1 LIAKDLPMTV
11 IPFHHPDRPGS
22 EFRPLKAWHHFRK
35 LIADKEDTEQVFHII
50 AALRGRKFRDIAGK
64 FWHSEKGQQIL
75 GTSVRLIDILDDHET
90 IKKLPAG
97 TVGRAYVDFMER
109 EGLTAAGLEAEY
121 GKFEDNGKRFNDGI
135 DRYGDRLRDTHDM
148 LHVLTGYGRDAL
160 GEQCVLAFTYAQNR
174 NLGVGFIA
182 YAGGF
187 ELKRQVA
194 PKASVMSA
202 VREGHRIGNAALNI
216 VHEDI
221 VALLREPLIDA
232 RKRLGIGEP
241 VIYRQVHEQMR
252 AGGIDPYD
260 LLAAAA

>member
-1 LIAKDLPMTV
+1 MTAV
-11 IPFHHPDRPGS
+11 PFHHPMRPSS
-22 EFRPLKAWHHFRK
+22 EFRPLKALHHFRQ

-50 AALRGRKFRDIAGK
+50 AALRGRKFRQIASK
-64 FWHSEKGQQIL
+64 FWHSDKGQRIL
-75 GTSVRLIDILDDHET
+75 ASNQRLIDVLDDHDS

-109 EGLTAAGLEAEY
+109 EGLSAAGLEAEY
-121 GKFEDNGKRFNDGI
+121 AKFTDAGVRYEDGI

-187 ELKRQVA
+187 ELKRRVA
-194 PKASVMSA
+194 RSAPIMKAVH
-202 VREGHRIGNAALNI
+202 EGYRIGNAAKNI

-221 VALLREPLIDA
+221 VELLKEPLADA
-232 RKRLGIGEP
+232 RKRLGIAEP
-241 VIYRQVHEQMR
+241 VAYHAAHEAMR
-252 AGGIDPYD
+252 LGGVDPYN
-260 LLAAAA
+260 LLAAPA

>member
-1 LIAKDLPMTV
+1 MSAV
-11 IPFHHPDRPGS
+11 PFHHPDRPAG
-22 EFRPLKAWHHFRK
+22 EFRPIKAWHHFRK

-50 AALRGRKFRDIAGK
+50 AALRGRKFRTIASK
-64 FWHSEKGQQIL
+64 FWHSEKGQRIL
-75 GTSVRLIDILDDHET
+75 ASNQRLIDVLDDHDT

-109 EGLTAAGLEAEY
+109 EGLSAAGLEAEY
-121 GKFEDNGKRFNDGI
+121 AKFTDAGVRFEDGI

-187 ELKRQVA
+187 ELKRRVA
-194 PKASVMSA
+194 PSA
-202 VREGHRIGNAALNI
+202 PIMAAIREGHRIGNAAQNI

-221 VALLREPLIDA
+221 AELLKEPLADA
-232 RKRLGIGEP
+232 RERLGIGTP
-241 VIYRQVHEQMR
+241 VIYRKAHEVMR
-252 AGGIDPYD
+252 SGGVDPYN
-260 LLAAAA
+260 LLAVPA

>member
-1 LIAKDLPMTV
+1 MSMPA
-11 IPFHHPDRPGS
+11 IPFHHADRPGN

-50 AALRGRKFRDIAGK
+50 AALRGSKFRKIAEK
-64 FWHSEKGQQIL
+64 FWYSEKGQEIL
-75 GTSVRLIDILDDHET
+75 GREQRLIDILDDHDT
-90 IKKLPAG
+90 LKKLPAG
-97 TVGRAYVDFMER
+97 TVGRAYVEFMER

-121 GKFEDNGKRFNDGI
+121 AKFEGNGKRFQDGI
-135 DRYGDRLRDTHDM
+135 DRYGDRLRDTHDL

-187 ELKRQVA
+187 ELKRRVA
-194 PKASVMSA
+194 PKAAIIVA
-202 VREGHRIGNAALNI
+202 VSEGKRLGNAARNI
-216 VHEDI
+216 VQEDI
-221 VALLREPLIDA
+221 VALLREPLADA

-241 VIYRQVHEQMR
+241 VIYRKAHEQMR
-252 AGGIDPYD
+252 SAGVDPYN